1 MVTACVILSPG
12 HKLDEAAVIAFSR
25 ERLAGFE
32 TPKRIIAMDSFPET
46 VGAKI
51 LKYKLRS
58 ALTTTAAE

>member
-1 MVTACVILSPG
+1 
-12 HKLDEAAVIAFSR
+12 
-25 ERLAGFE
+25 
-32 TPKRIIAMDSFPET
+32 MDSFPET